1 MLVQMD
7 KIVITLTTVPER
19 LKFEPEDGFKLC
31 LKSLCE
37 QNYQGY
43 EVHLNLPF
51 VYGVTK
57 EEYVIP
63 EWLVQYQEQY
73 QHLKIF
79 RMEDMGPPTKVV
91 PTIQRESKDTL
102 LIVVDDDLVYHP
114 DMVLEHVKYQNQL
127 SDAVILYDGRSLV
140 RAKWGDLRDSWV
152 LTVSEISRVKE
163 LQHYKSCSYFVRY
176 FEQDFYDNF
185 LGKTLSD
192 DVLMSYYFKHKKI
205 KMYVVPYE
213 PEIEKVSSYQGW
225 YENQGVTTFPVLRHT
240 NGLMHT
246 GCNHPDTLKVQPKFF
261 IPDEFK
267 KIDYTFE

>member
-1 MLVQMD
+1 MD

-43 EVHLNLPF
+43 EVHLNLPY

-127 SDAVILYDGRSLV
+127 SDAVVLYDGRSLV
-140 RAKWGDLRDSWV
+140 PAKWGDLRDSWV
-152 LTVSEISRVKE
+152 LTVSEVSRVKE

-176 FEQDFYDNF
+176 FEQDFYDSF

-192 DVLMSYYFKHKKI
+192 DVLMSYYFKYI
-205 KMYVVPYE
+205 K
-213 PEIEKVSSYQGW
+213 
-225 YENQGVTTFPVLRHT
+225 
-240 NGLMHT
+240 
-246 GCNHPDTLKVQPKFF
+246 D
-261 IPDEFK
+261 
-267 KIDYTFE
+267 